1 MSPNNVATVTEAEL
15 DDLRRKFQLLEGDR
29 KAYYEMSMKTMKEN
43 KRTIAELR
51 ENNKSLRK
59 DLSHIQ
65 REAGRAAK
73 LGAITEE
80 ENELAKLER
89 EISRMRRNHDTLKN
103 AVDKKRG
110 ELKRLRDKARD
121 LELESTKPNEENSP
135 LTQKIRVLEN
145 RLDKAMIKYN
155 EAQSIRRTYE
165 QIVKRLKDERV
176 GFDNQ
181 LAAIERTLQAKQHD
195 YEELLLL
202 SGDANHAKDVAIQE
216 VERMRTTLS
225 ENRRTR
231 ERDLREKK
239 DLVNLRH
246 DMASRMENMEKMR
259 QDLIAKA
266 AGDLSEKEEKNLKK
280 TLVLNK
286 ITQQKITEENNKKQ
300 DMIDVFEIA
309 FRKIKDATG
318 VSDVNEVIQKIISQ
332 EDTQNN
338 LVELTKENQNKI
350 ESLQSEKQRLKAR
363 VEEIKYSG
371 HGGGHRR
378 KVVDE
383 HEEKITLA
391 LASMDRAKTKFERLA
406 RILIN
411 VKAGIEHLSEK
422 LDNVKDDGKQ
432 IVLTDDTIADVL
444 YQCESTLTSLLQ
456 KLRSQDADA
465 DGRADQ
471 DATSVFAIG
480 ISDAEVMQSRP
491 FNQRVILPAVSE
503 LDGAAEEFEGDVG
516 MEDVVDG
523 DDEEELTRERIKKAS
538 QSLLGMHDKKAK
550 RKQKKKSIFGRL

>member
-1 MSPNNVATVTEAEL
+1 
-15 DDLRRKFQLLEGDR
+15 
-29 KAYYEMSMKTMKEN
+29 MSMKTMKEN

-456 KLRSQDADA
+456 NFVHKTLMQTEERTKTLQAYLRSVLVMLKSCRVDLLISASSYRQCPSLMAQRKNLKETLAWKMSLMETMKRNLPASGLKKRLKACSECTIKKPSVNRRKKHFRKALNANVQVKEARRKLRWFK
-465 DGRADQ
+465 
-471 DATSVFAIG
+471 TYMFCC
-480 ISDAEVMQSRP
+480 MRP
-491 FNQRVILPAVSE
+491 
-503 LDGAAEEFEGDVG
+503 
-516 MEDVVDG
+516 
-523 DDEEELTRERIKKAS
+523 RIKN
-538 QSLLGMHDKKAK
+538 
-550 RKQKKKSIFGRL
+550 